1 MENDRSYFRRRAAQE
16 HSAATKS
23 RGKAREAHETME
35 DRYRDLAQDPD
46 EDEGGEADKAA

>member
-23 RGKAREAHETME
+23 RGKAREAHEEME
-35 DRYRDLAQDPD
+35 GRYRDLVQPQD
-46 EDEGGEADKAA
+46 ETETGEPEKAA